1 MITFLMIGVKMINQ
15 KENLSTTQPLNHST
29 LTNPKVSVIMNCL
42 NGEKYLKEAIDSVYA
57 QTYKNWEII
66 FWDNASTDRSAEI
79 AISYDA
85 RLKYFKGDATIPLG
99 AARNKALEQTKG
111 KFVAFLDCDDLWMPE
126 KLEKQVYIL
135 EHSTYPLCYSGG
147 FRINEA
153 GGIIKKYIPKN
164 KTGSVLPELLRKYDI
179 NMQSVMMRRRIDGI
193 DVSFDEDFSFCPDFH
208 LFIKIAALYDIA
220 VINEPLVNYRV
231 SVNSLTS
238 KTIDRWWIEYKQP
251 LDEIFSDNPVL
262 KTTYP
267 KEYAYAYAK
276 VAYYKSRYL
285 IHVNRKM
292 EASRELRQHSHVG
305 IQYFL
310 FYLLSLFPVSIWHLV
325 HRLFKK

>member
-179 NMQSVMMRRRIDGI
+179 NM
-193 DVSFDEDFSFCPDFH
+193 H
-208 LFIKIAALYDIA
+208 L
-220 VINEPLVNYRV
+220 
-231 SVNSLTS
+231 
-238 KTIDRWWIEYKQP
+238 
-251 LDEIFSDNPVL
+251 
-262 KTTYP
+262 
-267 KEYAYAYAK
+267 
-276 VAYYKSRYL
+276 
-285 IHVNRKM
+285 
-292 EASRELRQHSHVG
+292 
-305 IQYFL
+305 
-310 FYLLSLFPVSIWHLV
+310 
-325 HRLFKK
+325 

>member
-1 MITFLMIGVKMINQ
+1 
-15 KENLSTTQPLNHST
+15 
-29 LTNPKVSVIMNCL
+29 
-42 NGEKYLKEAIDSVYA
+42 
-57 QTYKNWEII
+57 
-66 FWDNASTDRSAEI
+66 
-79 AISYDA
+79 
-85 RLKYFKGDATIPLG
+85 
-99 AARNKALEQTKG
+99 
-111 KFVAFLDCDDLWMPE
+111 
-126 KLEKQVYIL
+126 
-135 EHSTYPLCYSGG
+135 
-147 FRINEA
+147 
-153 GGIIKKYIPKN
+153 
-164 KTGSVLPELLRKYDI
+164 
-179 NMQSVMMRRRIDGI
+179 MMRRRIDGI